1 MFLAAVIC
9 LLPASAFAAGPA
21 PDNFYGV
28 NPGDLFKLPQAQW
41 DTQLQAISDDGV
53 QVVRM
58 GAWWSDLEPG
68 PPVNGVHG
76 YSWGD
81 IDKQVSA
88 LARHNLQ
95 WEPLL
100 CFSATWG
107 SKIPGDYSGAP
118 AVIPRIIRTDEA
130 NASAEGLPAMPN
142 HCSRSLAS
150 CSGPIHA

>member
-1 MFLAAVIC
+1 MLLAAVIC
-9 LLPASAFAAGPA
+9 FAPASALAAGPA
-21 PDNFYGV
+21 PDDFFGV

-41 DTQLQAISDDGV
+41 DTQLQAIADDGV

-68 PPVNGVHG
+68 PPVNGVHH
-76 YSWGD
+76 YSWSD
-81 IDKQVSA
+81 IDKQVVA

-107 SKIPGDYSGAP
+107 SRIHGDYSARARRHRQLRRASPRRWPSATARAAASGASTP
-118 AVIPRIIRTDEA
+118 SCPR
-130 NASAEGLPAMPN
+130 SP
-142 HCSRSLAS
+142 
-150 CSGPIHA
+150 